1 MSGSQVLEI
10 AIGLMF
16 VYLFVSTV
24 SSGIKEVIAR
34 LFDMRAKTLES
45 AIQNM
50 LADPKNTVTKD
61 ILQNHLIAGTVQP
74 GSKPPY
80 ISSRNF
86 ALSLFDFIAAPQQGR
101 SRSMEDLKTG
111 VRVSKLPAATQKSVL
126 GLLESAQGDVELARQ
141 RVENWYDDAMERVS
155 GVYKRR
161 SQIYIAVL
169 GLVLCSVLNADS
181 LMIARELWSDQAL
194 RNAVVAQAQERAN
207 KAQASGVCDDVLK
220 CTTDSIRAA
229 EVPPIGWARDG
240 VRSIPEGWGWT
251 WKIFGI
257 LISSIAVAM
266 GAPFW
271 FGLLNK
277 VVNLRLTGSPPPD
290 SRLPARR

>member
-1 MSGSQVLEI
+1 MSSSQVLEI

-16 VYLFVSTV
+16 VYLLVSTV

-34 LFDMRAKTLES
+34 LLDMRAKTLES
-45 AIQNM
+45 AIRNM
-50 LADPKNTVTKD
+50 LADPTNAVTNN
-61 ILQNHLIAGTVQP
+61 ILQHHLIAGTVQP
-74 GSKPPY
+74 GKKPAY

-86 ALSLFDFIAAPQQGR
+86 ALSLFDFIAPPQQGR
-101 SRSMEDLKTG
+101 SRSMEDLKNG
-111 VRVSKLPAATQKSVL
+111 VTKLPAATQKAVL

-169 GLVLCSVLNADS
+169 GLVLCSLLNADS
-181 LMIARELWSDQAL
+181 LMIARELWSDQAV
-194 RNAVVAQAQERAN
+194 RSAVVAQAQEKAN
-207 KAQASGVCDDVLK
+207 KAQASGACDDVLK

-240 VRSIPEGWGWT
+240 VRWIPEGWGWI

-257 LISSIAVAM
+257 LISSIAVTM

-271 FGLLNK
+271 FSLLNK

-290 SRLPARR
+290 SRLANRN